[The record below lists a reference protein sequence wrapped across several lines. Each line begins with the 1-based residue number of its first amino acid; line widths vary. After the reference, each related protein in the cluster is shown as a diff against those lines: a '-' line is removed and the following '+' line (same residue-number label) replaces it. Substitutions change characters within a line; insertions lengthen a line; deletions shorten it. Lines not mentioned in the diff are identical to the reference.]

1 MVIEAGYRS
10 GTSVTAR
17 ITKEQEK
24 PVFCIPSSLEN
35 RHGITCNEIIQNG
48 GKLVTC
54 VEDILEEYKDIEFKK
69 IESKNIDSFIEKE
82 YQDIYRILDT
92 NPQHINELVKKLN
105 SNIREVSYKLM
116 MLELEDY
123 IIELPG
129 KYFIRK

>member
-17 ITKEQEK
+17 ITKEQGK
-24 PVFCIPSSLEN
+24 SVFCIPSSLEN
-35 RHGITCNEIIQNG
+35 RHGITCNEIIQSG
-48 GKLVTC
+48 GKLITC
-54 VEDILEEYKDIEFKK
+54 VEDILEEFKDIKFIKK
-69 IESKNIDSFIEKE
+69 ENNNANFIEEE
-82 YQDIYRILDT
+82 YQDVYKLISN
-92 NPQHINELVKKLN
+92 NPQHINEIVKQLN
-105 SNIREVSYKLM
+105 SNVKDVSYKLM

>member
-1 MVIEAGYRS
+1 M
-10 GTSVTAR
+10 
-17 ITKEQEK
+17 
-24 PVFCIPSSLEN
+24 FCIPSSLEN

-54 VEDILEEYKDIEFKK
+54 VDDIFEEFKEIQFVK
-69 IESKNIDSFIEKE
+69 DESKNAKRIIESEFQEVYK
-82 YQDIYRILDT
+82 ILNS
-92 NPQHINELVKKLN
+92 NPKHINEIVKQLN

-129 KYFIRK
+129 KYFIRR

>member
-17 ITKEQEK
+17 ITKEQGK

-35 RHGITCNEIIQNG
+35 RHGIMCNEIIQKG

-54 VEDILEEYKDIEFKK
+54 VEDILEEFKK
-69 IESKNIDSFIEKE
+69 IKFVKENIKNESRFVEPEYKEVYNILNS
-82 YQDIYRILDT
+82 
-92 NPQHINELVKKLN
+92 NPQHINEIVKQLN

-116 MLELEDY
+116 MLELEDF